1 MPSHPDFARRHA
13 ELVAEIR
20 RHDRLYYE
28 QSAPEIS
35 DADYDRLM
43 RELEALEKAHPELVS
58 PDSPTQRVAGQAR
71 EDLAKVEHR
80 VPMVSIQN
88 SMNPQETRAWH
99 KFVAEELGQDNFELF
114 CEPKYDGLSCELVY
128 EQGAL
133 KVASTRGDGFVGEDV
148 TPNIRTLKS
157 VPAKLSGSFP
167 PRLEVRGEVY
177 INKEDFAGLN
187 RQLEEAGQKTF
198 VNPRNTASGAL
209 RQLDPRVTAQR
220 PLSAVWYAIV
230 DADQLG
236 LKTQAEVARALTGF
250 GFVTSEALLR
260 KAKIPVEVVRGADAL
275 IELFENYKRHRH
287 SLPFEI
293 DGMVIKVN
301 DLARQRQLGMRSRS
315 PRFMLAAKFP
325 PEEKETLCERIE
337 LQVGRTGAVTPVA
350 ILKPVKVGGVTVTHA
365 SLHNKDE
372 IARLDIR
379 EGDSVVVQRAG
390 DVIPQVLR
398 VLKEKRPVFARPFEM
413 PRLCPACKTEL
424 VHYEDEVVVR
434 CPNAL
439 GCPPQSIYSLTHFTS
454 RLAMNIEGLGEKRVE
469 LLLNAG
475 LIRDCAD
482 IYEKLTLDNLAALE
496 RMGEKSAQ
504 ALLDNINA
512 SREPRLSRFIYALGI
527 RNVGESTASLI
538 ADLVGTADGFLKVTP
553 EQLQQADGIGPVI
566 AQSVMD
572 FLAQER
578 NVAMVRRLLAQVRPR
593 AVDSKPAA
601 DLKFAG
607 MTFVFTGALEKF
619 TRDAAEE
626 MVRERGG
633 KASGS
638 VSKKTTYLVAGPGA
652 GSKLETARK
661 LGVKIL
667 NEDEFLAM
675 I

>member
-35 DADYDRLM
+35 DADYDLLM

-71 EDLAKVEHR
+71 DDLAKVEHR
-80 VPMVSIQN
+80 LPMVSIQN

-99 KFVAEELGQDNFELF
+99 KFVADELGHDDFELF

-133 KVASTRGDGFVGEDV
+133 KVASTRGDGYVGEDV

-157 VPAKLSGSFP
+157 VPPKLSGLFP

-209 RQLDPRVTAQR
+209 RQLDPQVTAKR

-230 DADQLG
+230 EADQLG
-236 LKTQAEVARALTGF
+236 LKTQAEVARALAEF

-260 KAKIPVEVVRGADAL
+260 KAKIRVEVVRGADAL
-275 IELFENYKRHRH
+275 VDLFENYKRHRH
-287 SLPFEI
+287 GLPFEI
-293 DGMVIKVN
+293 DGMVVKVN
-301 DLARQRQLGMRSRS
+301 DLSLQRQLGMRSRS

-365 SLHNKDE
+365 SLHNRDE

-413 PRLCPACKTEL
+413 PPLCPACKTAL

-439 GCPPQSIYSLTHFTS
+439 SCPPQLIYSLTHFTS
-454 RLAMNIEGLGEKRVE
+454 SCRSGTSPSRP
-469 LLLNAG
+469 
-475 LIRDCAD
+475 
-482 IYEKLTLDNLAALE
+482 E
-496 RMGEKSAQ
+496 RARTRSTRPSPWPAWSTSGR
-504 ALLDNINA
+504 A
-512 SREPRLSRFIYALGI
+512 SRSTSRRRIDARARSQPRAPP
-527 RNVGESTASLI
+527 
-538 ADLVGTADGFLKVTP
+538 GTA
-553 EQLQQADGIGPVI
+553 E
-566 AQSVMD
+566 
-572 FLAQER
+572 
-578 NVAMVRRLLAQVRPR
+578 N
-593 AVDSKPAA
+593 
-601 DLKFAG
+601 G
-607 MTFVFTGALEKF
+607 M
-619 TRDAAEE
+619 
-626 MVRERGG
+626 
-633 KASGS
+633 KASS
-638 VSKKTTYLVAGPGA
+638 V
-652 GSKLETARK
+652 
-661 LGVKIL
+661 
-667 NEDEFLAM
+667 
-675 I
+675 